1 MPREGGV
8 GASLP
13 RGIAVRVSGWWLLWD
28 SVGGGKLRAA
38 RVLTAFTYLNANGA
52 GDPRGPSDAPS
63 GSMHDW
69 HRVFDQNVL
78 VPPHPQRARRPGG
91 ASTAFQGVLKWL
103 DGPLSKQVRTFATC

>member
-13 RGIAVRVSGWWLLWD
+13 CGIAVRVSGWWLLWD
-28 SVGGGKLRAA
+28 SAGGGKLRAA